1 MFSDT
6 LRQRMGWLHAWV
18 GFTAGLL
25 LVVIFSC
32 GALTSFDTEITRWM
46 QPELARD
53 PSPNMTEAGINTAI
67 DEVAQMQAH
76 HFIPLIILPSL
87 RDPFLRV
94 VHYDGTSFIGPVI
107 DPASGELR
115 TRRVTYGGTFFY
127 VFHHGLFLPKP
138 WGSIPT
144 EIAALMLLVTLG
156 AGVIIQLKKLLP
168 DFLLF
173 RRHGPLL
180 RSWTDAHILL
190 GVLLVPFMAMMAY
203 TGASIHAMRLFPAM
217 PHNMAREAKKPAMPP
232 VAPLKAPEISRMLHQ
247 AEGVFGKGQVGFI
260 TFTQND
266 IRYFRSDMACSIIT
280 RDAFIAS
287 LSSGET
293 RLERHRADITNV
305 KGWLAGLH
313 YARWARYP
321 FRFLYFIGG
330 LVGSWMMS
338 AGLIIFLMKR
348 RSAHGHRFSFR
359 LGEAAALAVT
369 TALPL
374 AMLAYLAASRV
385 LPGGMIN
392 TCHAE
397 PVIFFLIWIL
407 ASAAASLD
415 IFRGRCFPAWRRQ
428 LLAIAV
434 AGMVIPVLD
443 FSTRDTAWHDASLIY
458 PIIDLIA
465 AMLGVLALGGARR
478 LKS

>member
-18 GFTAGLL
+18 GFIAGLL
-25 LVVIFSC
+25 LVVTFSC
-32 GALTSFDTEITRWM
+32 GALTTFDTEISRWM

-53 PSPNMTEAGINTAI
+53 PSPEITKDGMNTAI
-67 DEVAQMQAH
+67 NEVAQMQAH
-76 HFIPLIILPSL
+76 GFIPLIILPSI

-107 DPASGELR
+107 DQSSGALR

-127 VFHHGLFLPKP
+127 VFHHCLFLPKP

-144 EIAALMLLVTLG
+144 EIAALMLIVTLG
-156 AGVIIQLKKLLP
+156 AGVIIQLKRLLP

-173 RRHGPLL
+173 RRQGPSV
-180 RSWTDAHILL
+180 RSWTDAHILV

-217 PHNMAREAKKPAMPP
+217 PHNKVREARKPATPP
-232 VAPLKAPEISRMLHQ
+232 QAPLEAPEISRLLHK

-266 IRYFRSDMACSIIT
+266 IRYFRSDMASTVIT
-280 RDAFIAS
+280 RDAFIAH
-287 LSSGET
+287 LPTGDV
-293 RLERHRADITNV
+293 RLERHQADIANV

-313 YARWARYP
+313 YARWAPYP
-321 FRFLYFIGG
+321 FRFLYFTGG
-330 LVGSWMMS
+330 LIGSWMMS
-338 AGLIIFLMKR
+338 AGLVIFLMKR
-348 RSAHGHRFSFR
+348 RSANGQRSSFR
-359 LGEAAALAVT
+359 LGETATMAVT

-374 AMLAYLAASRV
+374 AMLAYLTSSRL
-385 LPGGMIN
+385 LPEGTVN
-392 TCHAE
+392 LCHVE
-397 PVIFFLIWIL
+397 PGIFFSVWII
-407 ASAAASLD
+407 ASGIASLD
-415 IFRGRCFPAWRRQ
+415 VFRGRSIPAWRRQ

-434 AGMVIPVLD
+434 AGLAIPVLD
-443 FSTRDTAWHDASLIY
+443 FSTRDTVWHEASRIY
-458 PIIDLIA
+458 LTVDFIA
-465 AMLGVLALGGARR
+465 AMLGILALGVAGD
-478 LKS
+478 